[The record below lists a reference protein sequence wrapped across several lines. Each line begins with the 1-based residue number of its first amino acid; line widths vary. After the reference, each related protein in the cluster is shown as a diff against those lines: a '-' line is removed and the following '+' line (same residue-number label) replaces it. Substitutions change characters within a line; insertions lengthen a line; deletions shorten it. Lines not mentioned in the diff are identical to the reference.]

1 MAGSPVIGGD
11 VLETT
16 TNTAYEMVKQR
27 GQGGRLEDDYELV
40 NSPPGGPPPDI
51 DEKYDIPLPPLAPHQ
66 PLPPPPEAPPTS
78 SNGGVAEEEE
88 GVYEII
94 PGDK

>member
-1 MAGSPVIGGD
+1 M
-11 VLETT
+11 
-16 TNTAYEMVKQR
+16 
-27 GQGGRLEDDYELV
+27 EDDYELI
-40 NSPPGGPPPDI
+40 NNPPGGPPPDI
-51 DEKYDIPLPPLAPHQ
+51 DEKYDNPLPLAPHQ
-66 PLPPPPEAPPTS
+66 PLPSPPVAPPTS